1 MYSNKS
7 DNQKNFQLINY
18 RNDFH
23 DENKRKNNF
32 FKEYHDNKVKHN
44 NQFNDEEKSS
54 NLKNKYLEF
63 KQFLYEKLNKK
74 QYKFVIYQIELN
86 IFSYLELN
94 ERYELKFLKIEVL
107 LKILNNK
114 IKKYHKSKL
123 LNDYQSKQNN
133 FLKRMSTLN
142 LKHYKLY
149 NKKISS
155 NLTLSTKSF
164 ISIDNYFSKIDNL
177 LEGAIE
183 DIDKISENNKII
195 FIEKI
200 IQLYLKLLINREYYN
215 KIENKIPNNF
225 CYLSF
230 AEQIINNSYSYMRN
244 SFSLNTSETIFL
256 IIAKVLISNQDF
268 QKAETYC
275 VRTVNLCIKEC
286 FLLTKND
293 NDDLKQ
299 ISFKSKEK
307 VILNLCISL
316 LYIGICK
323 ENQGN
328 IRMALRYYSLS
339 EILIKNLL
347 LNDDEIEENEEENNN
362 YNVFHKFIVS
372 IKQRCQ
378 DYFSIIQNLLKQN
391 SIVLIEKIRKKKQL
405 EEIQRI
411 NEKYKNEKD
420 ITFILS
426 NKKMKKIEEKINKI
440 EIPKEINI
448 NRQIISKPLNQSL
461 NNSSSEKIFNYKN
474 YILSDLRILD
484 DFNSD
489 SFKKTLNSMEK
500 IKFID
505 LDISIK
511 EKLEKIID
519 TKNNKNQLFYN
530 NKDYFKSFKKTSIQL
545 RKYSPNILQLYKNS
559 SFNNRNYLNKS
570 MNNNT
575 LTINNYQLK
584 KNNSCSIFVNTK
596 STKNDKYESISLSH
610 SKLKRN
616 KFKIERL
623 KVNNNFENSNSF
635 KQKKI
640 YVNGLRDRETA
651 FLKKLLKI
659 KSEEILFENDN
670 FNLMKVKK
678 EAEKKFEIIKEC
690 NINDE
695 GNLKEKIQ
703 NLLFLKK
710 KDNDEKKRKT
720 KIIQNL
726 SEINLLFKNDKKKK
740 EFFFNN
746 KELTNKHNKS
756 IIENINF
763 DIEDLSKE
771 RRGLEEEITKM
782 KLGKI
787 N

>member
-183 DIDKISENNKII
+183 DIDKIWDNNKII

-200 IQLYLKLLINREYYN
+200 IQLYLKLLIVSEYYN
-215 KIENKIPNNF
+215 KIENKVPNNF

-230 AEQIINNSYSYMRN
+230 GEYIINNFYSYMRN
-244 SFSLNTSETIFL
+244 SFSLNTSEEIFL
-256 IIAKVLISNQDF
+256 IIAKILISNQDF
-268 QKAETYC
+268 EKAETYC
-275 VRTVNLCIKEC
+275 IRTVNFCIKEC
-286 FLLTKND
+286 FLLINTD
-293 NDDLKQ
+293 NDDLKN
-299 ISFKSKEK
+299 ISFKAKEK
-307 VILNLCISL
+307 IILNLCISL
-316 LYIGICK
+316 FYIGICK
-323 ENQGN
+323 ENKGN
-328 IRMALRYYSLS
+328 IGMASKYYNLS
-339 EILIKNLL
+339 EIFIKNLL

-362 YNVFHKFIVS
+362 YNVFHKFILS

-519 TKNNKNQLFYN
+519 KKNNKNQLFYN

-746 KELTNKHNKS
+746 KELTNKHNKN

>member
-362 YNVFHKFIVS
+362 YNVFHKFILS

-596 STKNDKYESISLSH
+596 STKTDKYESISLSH

-726 SEINLLFKNDKKKK
+726 SENNLLSKFDKKKNV
-740 EFFFNN
+740 FYLNN

>member
-18 RNDFH
+18 RNDVH

-155 NLTLSTKSF
+155 NLTLSPKSF

-362 YNVFHKFIVS
+362 YNVFHKFILS

-378 DYFSIIQNLLKQN
+378 NYFNIIQNLLKQN

-519 TKNNKNQLFYN
+519 KKNNKNQLFYN

>member
-7 DNQKNFQLINY
+7 DNQKKFQLINY

-362 YNVFHKFIVS
+362 YNVFHKFILS

-519 TKNNKNQLFYN
+519 KKNNKNQLFYN

>member
-362 YNVFHKFIVS
+362 YNVFHKFILS

-519 TKNNKNQLFYN
+519 KKNNKNQLFYN